1 MLGNLVVGGMVVV
14 AVAGI
19 ECFVMILFVAVG

>member
-1 MLGNLVVGGMVVV
+1 MLGNLVVAGMVVV

-19 ECFVMILFVAVG
+19 DYFVMILFVAVG